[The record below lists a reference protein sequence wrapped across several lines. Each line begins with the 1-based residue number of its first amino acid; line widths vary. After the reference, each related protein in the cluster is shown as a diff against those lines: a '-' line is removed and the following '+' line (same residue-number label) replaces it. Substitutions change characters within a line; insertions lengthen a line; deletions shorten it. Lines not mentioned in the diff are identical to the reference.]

1 MKKIAA
7 LVIASGLVVSLT
19 SIVYAQYLK
28 GYEVVSITEQN
39 VTIKNAKGETIEV
52 PDKTGNYE
60 TKQKVKYDKK
70 SNKIQKDLEGC

>member
-1 MKKIAA
+1 MKKVAA
-7 LVIASGLVVSLT
+7 LAVASVLVVSFT

-52 PDKTGNYE
+52 PDKTGSYE
-60 TKQKVKYDKK
+60 PNQKVKYDKK